1 MFDIPEAKRVRREDL
16 YSSASSDSDDGGD
29 DLMGQDRQVE
39 TELREKLR
47 AQLAGLLDLD
57 ISSPSSLPAPG
68 ATTDTPAQP
77 PSGAAVASD
86 EGANGPSAG
95 IDGPPASDENNPD
108 EVAYTFRLF
117 RDEGPSHTVVI
128 RQGDETQAGGKAE
141 FVVARRPRSYYVAG
155 KPDQET
161 MAQFKFAA
169 VSTEYLMANAKQ
181 RKWGLEKPWRVTKIT
196 FTTDKNTK
204 IISDADGAND
214 KAMDEGKRTR
224 PSKKR
229 RVILR
234 TRDKAKREKEEAAKK
249 KLAEKEE
256 HLLEKKKRLNRAK
269 KLKRRAKER
278 AKKGAGVGGTDEPSS
293 RETTPE

>member
-1 MFDIPEAKRVRREDL
+1 M
-16 YSSASSDSDDGGD
+16 SQDG
-29 DLMGQDRQVE
+29 QVE
-39 TELREKLR
+39 TELRDKLR

-57 ISSPSSLPAPG
+57 ISSPSSLPTPG
-68 ATTDTPAQP
+68 AVTDTPAQP
-77 PSGAAVASD
+77 SSGAAVAASD
-86 EGANGPSAG
+86 ERANGPPAG
-95 IDGPPASDENNPD
+95 TAEPPASDENDPD
-108 EVAYTFRLF
+108 EVAFTFRLF

-128 RQGDETQAGGKAE
+128 KEGDETQAGGKIE
-141 FVVARRPRSYYVAG
+141 FVVPRRPQSYYVAE

-161 MAQFKFAA
+161 MAQFKFAS

-181 RKWGLEKPWRVTKIT
+181 RKWGLEKPWRVTKISL
-196 FTTDKNTK
+196 TTDKNTK
-204 IISDADGAND
+204 TSSGAEGAVD
-214 KAMDEGKRTR
+214 TAMGEGKRTR

-278 AKKGAGVGGTDEPSS
+278 AKKGAGAGDADGPSS
-293 RETTPE
+293 RETSPE